1 MQQVH
6 DVPSVVP
13 GTPRSRTATIPAR
26 AFLQASRDEKCR
38 DRHGAN
44 AGKESRTAGRC
55 YAGKGIADCGAQGQA
70 ETMLG
75 AEPIHL
81 EDRVSD
87 GGVEERRVT
96 LRAYQAARGGGFDQ
110 RNTTRNT
117 FHSRERLHAG
127 KGHPTVEPC
136 QPAESMLPLSKGPS
150 TRHQSPRL
158 RPSTRFALFQWCLTD
173 HAGRESPSEFV
184 SRCHPWGQRCFT

>member
-1 MQQVH
+1 MQGSPWCKRGEREQNRRAVLRGQGYRGLW
-6 DVPSVVP
+6 S
-13 GTPRSRTATIPAR
+13 SRTGRNDAWGR
-26 AFLQASRDEKCR
+26 ADPFRGPGFRRRGGGTK
-38 DRHGAN
+38 GN
-44 AGKESRTAGRC
+44 IAGLSG
-55 YAGKGIADCGAQGQA
+55 
-70 ETMLG
+70 
-75 AEPIHL
+75 
-81 EDRVSD
+81 
-87 GGVEERRVT
+87 
-96 LRAYQAARGGGFDQ
+96 RGGGFDQ

>member
-96 LRAYQAARGGGFDQ
+96 LRAYQAAGGGLRSAQ
-110 RNTTRNT
+110 HNPQHLPQSRAPPR
-117 FHSRERLHAG
+117 RERPSNSGTMSTSGIDAAPKQRTLYAT
-127 KGHPTVEPC
+127 PVA
-136 QPAESMLPLSKGPS
+136 PASAKHQVRTLSM
-150 TRHQSPRL
+150 
-158 RPSTRFALFQWCLTD
+158 
-173 HAGRESPSEFV
+173 V
-184 SRCHPWGQRCFT
+184 SD